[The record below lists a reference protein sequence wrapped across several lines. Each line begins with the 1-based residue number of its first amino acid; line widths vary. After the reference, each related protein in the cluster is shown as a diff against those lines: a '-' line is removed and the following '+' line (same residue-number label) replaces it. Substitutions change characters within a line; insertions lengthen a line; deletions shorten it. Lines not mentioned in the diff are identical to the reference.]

1 MNRGNGTKKIITP
14 QQLGDV
20 FEYCSELVNVKKQ
33 IKYADA
39 DDVFCK
45 QRSDKANALGE
56 INSKNRGV
64 F

>member
-1 MNRGNGTKKIITP
+1 MNRGNGTKKTITP

-20 FEYCSELVNVKKQ
+20 FEYCFDLVNEKYH
-33 IKYADA
+33 IKYA

-56 INSKNRGV
+56 INSKNRGIL
-64 F
+64 